1 VLHPDREVAREGE
14 TAPSARDRLRDVAIE
29 VFATQGFAASV
40 RQIAHAAGV
49 TAGLITHHFGS
60 KDELRAACDDEV
72 ISRYRTMK
80 GESLS
85 VSAHEAIGMMARLD
99 EFAPTFIYMLRSV
112 KDGGAAGRA
121 FIEHLISDSRAFT
134 EKAVADGVVKPSRD
148 PEARLRY
155 LVTSSLGGLLIQ
167 ADLMPGIDLAQTT
180 QTLRRLM
187 AETGLPTLELYTQGL
202 LVDNTM
208 LDEYLLYL
216 SDPPGAP
223 DSATPST

>member
-1 VLHPDREVAREGE
+1 MLHPDREVTPEPDSAL
-14 TAPSARDRLRDVAIE
+14 SARDRLRDVAIE
-29 VFATQGFAASV
+29 VFATQGFTASV

-60 KDELRAACDDEV
+60 KDELRLACDDEV
-72 ISRYRTMK
+72 ILRYRTMK
-80 GESLS
+80 SEGLS
-85 VSAHEAIGMMARLD
+85 VSPTEAIGMMARLD

-112 KDGGAAGRA
+112 RDGGTAGRA
-121 FIEHLISDSRAFT
+121 FIEHLIADSREFT
-134 EKAVADGVVKPSRD
+134 EKAVADGVIKPSRD

-155 LVTSSLGGLLIQ
+155 LVTSSLGGLVIQ
-167 ADLMPGIDLAQTT
+167 LDLMPGIDLAQTT

-187 AETGLPTLELYTQGL
+187 AENGLPTLELYTQGL

-208 LDEYLLYL
+208 LDEYLLYV
-216 SDPPGAP
+216 SDPPGGP